1 MDEFLLRAFDQILG
15 RTSGPLHSRF
25 VLQPLM
31 AIILGTRAGYRDAK
45 FHRPPFLWAMVMI
58 RAERRALLLSAWK
71 DVGRVFAVALVVDVA
86 YQLAVFGWLYPLQT
100 LIIAVSLAIIPYVLV
115 RGPVVR
121 MITARSVRALV
132 P

>member
-1 MDEFLLRAFDQILG
+1 MLAAAYAR
-15 RTSGPLHSRF
+15 
-25 VLQPLM
+25 
-31 AIILGTRAGYRDAK
+31 
-45 FHRPPFLWAMVMI
+45 

-121 MITARSVRALV
+121 MIAARSVRALV